1 MKLLLKEWKQTLSE
15 MRQEHPELRL
25 FKIHKVF
32 QMFSALQS
40 EDIETLI
47 QEMLVLFTDVHKTGP
62 GLVKAIK
69 VSTDWQ
75 TY

>member
-1 MKLLLKEWKQTLSE
+1 MKLLFKEWKQTLSE
-15 MRQEHPELRL
+15 MRLEHPELRL

-40 EDIETLI
+40 EEVETLI
-47 QEMLVLFTDVHKTGP
+47 QEMLVLFTDVRETGP
-62 GLVKAIK
+62 ELVKAIK
-69 VSTDWQ
+69 VSTDCQ